1 MTGLEVRVS
10 NLESENT
17 MLKNEIALLRSEFIA
32 NKETIFS
39 KISRL
44 SHLASDTYSMILN
57 AREEIGEL
65 SMEQEGLTDVFN
77 KYNFFIIGEYVSV
90 ITLAI
95 FLWRRS

>member
-1 MTGLEVRVS
+1 MSGLEVRIS

-17 MLKNEIALLRSEFIA
+17 MLKHEIALLRSEFIT
-32 NKETIFS
+32 NKETIYS

-57 AREEIGEL
+57 AREEIGDL
-65 SMEQEGLTDVFN
+65 SIEQEGLNDVFN
-77 KYNFFIIGEYVSV
+77 KYNICIIGEYVSMIAV
-90 ITLAI
+90 AI